1 MRASRDSAEQDDH
14 DVATI
19 PFVSRRDGMSSNQVT
34 IPSSDHDLTLVIPAY
49 NEESRLPRTLTDAAA
64 YLNQWGIDYRVIVV
78 DDGSRDNTAAL
89 ADVHGPRFS
98 TIRQPNGGKGSA
110 VRKGLL
116 AATGRVV
123 AFTDADLPYDL
134 TALKA
139 AFELVR
145 TGKADAVFGSR
156 DMVDSANLVERQF
169 LRTLA
174 SQVFRGI
181 VTFLV
186 SRQVRDT
193 QCGLKI
199 FSRKAARAI
208 FSLATINGFA
218 FDAEAVFLA
227 HRLNLRIRKVP
238 VTLINEYAST
248 ISLSRNAIPMLLD
261 VVRVRWSAFRGEY
274 NFKDAVNAF
283 KDTID
288 ADDTG
293 NVADAGGVPRAGGIG
308 DAGQAAS
315 PSTTRAVA

>member
-1 MRASRDSAEQDDH
+1 MS
-14 DVATI
+14 TI
-19 PFVSRRDGMSSNQVT
+19 PIQSAGAGNPARQTLAR
-34 IPSSDHDLTLVIPAY
+34 PDHDLTLIIPAY
-49 NEESRLPRTLTDAAA
+49 NEESRLPRTLTDAAT
-64 YLNQWGIDYRVIVV
+64 YLDQWGIDYRVIVV
-78 DDGSRDNTAAL
+78 DDGSKDKTATLAAL
-89 ADVHGPRFS
+89 HGPRFS

-134 TALKA
+134 DSLKEA
-139 AFELVR
+139 VR
-145 TGKADAVFGSR
+145 IVDAGQADAVFGSR
-156 DMVDSANLVERQF
+156 DMTDSATLVERQL

-199 FSRKAARAI
+199 FSRQAAQAI
-208 FSLATINGFA
+208 FSRTTIDGFA

-227 HRLNLRIRKVP
+227 HCLKLRIQKVP

-248 ISLSRNAIPMLLD
+248 ISLSRNAIPMLMD
-261 VVRVRWSAFRGEY
+261 VLKVRWRALRGEY
-274 NFKDAVNAF
+274 DFSGIESAVP
-283 KDTID
+283 
-288 ADDTG
+288 
-293 NVADAGGVPRAGGIG
+293 VEQPPVRRA
-308 DAGQAAS
+308 A
-315 PSTTRAVA
+315 